1 MIDRKTLEEIRS
13 LSGKISR
20 GRQLNEAEMDLYDD
34 IQEDEELRDAF
45 NLWSTLEDCLAPQA
59 KRDRMSR
66 MRRDLM
72 LAREEALSGE
82 AEEEAAGE
90 IGPEAA
96 ELY

>member
-72 LAREEALSGE
+72 LAREEALC
-82 AEEEAAGE
+82 EEETPE
-90 IGPEAA
+90 ELPEAPGSK
-96 ELY
+96 LLF